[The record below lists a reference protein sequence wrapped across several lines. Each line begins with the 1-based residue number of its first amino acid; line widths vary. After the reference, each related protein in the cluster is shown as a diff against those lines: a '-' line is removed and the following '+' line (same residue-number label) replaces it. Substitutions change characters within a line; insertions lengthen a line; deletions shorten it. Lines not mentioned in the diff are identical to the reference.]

1 MRLLLYSHLS
11 ALQLIHVKKK
21 KKDSEE
27 IDQRKK

>member
-1 MRLLLYSHLS
+1 MRLLLYSDLF
-11 ALQLIHVKKK
+11 ALQLIHGKK